1 MRWLWLMGCA
11 FLGLVMLIC
20 GLLMPV
26 YLRAVDANVLKRAER
41 RGHSL
46 VEDGLALARDKQ
58 VGAAEMVS
66 RVAQAEHCP
75 EREPLELAVTNLA
88 RAYPH
93 LRFWGGAA
101 PRLESLF
108 GTLTPTG
115 MAKWETFT
123 DFAVRAEHREKL
135 LEALRASPRPA
146 VRALLQCQT
155 LTNTVLFSPSA
166 SASGQ
171 ALDTAIAVCGL
182 LADEGRLTREMQESL
197 VALVAVASGGGS
209 SERLEQALMDFLAL
223 GRRFNWEQLAA
234 FSGHIESPETL
245 DLLARQ
251 ARQAETRLP
260 ALFTAVVLSS
270 NPAGVARYLMNFS
283 QTGLRDL
290 GFSLRFGIGG
300 LRDLLLQSRCVYRPG
315 WRLELLQF
323 APLDAF
329 YSGVLDYCWLLPR
342 LALAIKGLLI
352 LAGGFCLA
360 MSLHFA
366 RFPSALDSLLQV
378 RGFHVAREFLFA
390 LGFLLVVL
398 LLSEPFLSQESQ
410 KVEFPFRLHLPML
423 GAAVPAGKALA
434 HSTFMIQLSLLTML
448 LFFVLQA
455 LLYTACLVRLAEV
468 RRQDLVPRIKLKLL
482 DNEEHLF
489 DAGLYL
495 GFVGTIISLILVSL
509 GVIQPSLMAAYSS
522 TSFGIIFVSIF
533 KIFHL
538 RPLRRNL
545 LLQAEGMCDAAGVP
559 LPPAKPVASS

>member
-1 MRWLWLMGCA
+1 MRWIWLIGCV

-41 RGHSL
+41 KGHSL

-58 VGAAEMVS
+58 MGAAEMIA
-66 RVAQAEHCP
+66 RVAQAEQRPDH
-75 EREPLELAVTNLA
+75 ENLELAVAQLA
-88 RAYPH
+88 RNSPN

-101 PRLESLF
+101 PRLEGLF
-108 GTLTPTG
+108 GNSALAG
-115 MAKWETFT
+115 MGKWETFT
-123 DFAVRAEHREKL
+123 DFAVRAEHRERL
-135 LEALRASPRPA
+135 LEVLRGSARPA
-146 VRALLQCQT
+146 VRSLLQCQT

-166 SASGQ
+166 SAAGQ
-171 ALDTAIAVCGL
+171 ALDTAIAVGGL
-182 LADEGRLTREMQESL
+182 LADEGRLTRGMQESL
-197 VALVAVASGGGS
+197 VALVAEAKLGGN
-209 SERLEQALMDFLAL
+209 SERLEQVLMDFLAL
-223 GRRFNWEQLAA
+223 GRRFNWEQLAT
-234 FSGHIESPETL
+234 FVGQIETPETL
-245 DLLARQ
+245 GLLAHQ
-251 ARQAETRLP
+251 ARQAEVRAP
-260 ALFTAVVLSS
+260 ALFTAVLLSR
-270 NPAGVARYLMNFS
+270 NPAAVARYLMSFS

-290 GFSLRFGIGG
+290 GFSLRFGAGG
-300 LRDLLLQSRCVYRPG
+300 LREMLEQGRCVYRPG
-315 WRLELLQF
+315 WRLELLRLG
-323 APLDAF
+323 PLDAF
-329 YSGVLDYCWLLPR
+329 YSGMLDYCWLLPR
-342 LALAIKGLLI
+342 LALAIKGLLF

-360 MSLHFA
+360 MAWHFA
-366 RFPSALDSLLQV
+366 RSPSVLDPLLQV

-398 LLSEPFLSQESQ
+398 LVSEPFLSQESQ
-410 KVEFPFRLHLPML
+410 KVELPFRLHLPMV

-434 HSTFMIQLSLLTML
+434 HSTFMNQLSLLTML

-468 RRQDLVPRIKLKLL
+468 RRQDLPPRIKLKLL
-482 DNEEHLF
+482 DNEDHLF

-538 RPLRRNL
+538 RPLRRTM
-545 LLQAEGMCDAAGVP
+545 LLQAEGMCDASGAPVV
-559 LPPAKPVASS
+559 PAKTALSS